1 MTLPKKYQQAMQD
14 LLGEEYSAY
23 IESMQQ
29 RSQTAIRINTAKI
42 SLEQWAEICPFK
54 TKPVPWTEKGFL
66 TTDEQ
71 CNPAKHP
78 YYYAGLYYIQE
89 PSAMIPASILPVH
102 EGDRILD
109 VCAAPG
115 GKATELAAKLRGTGQ
130 LVALVFPGRWHLR
143 RICRLPVRSMQSL
156 QRKSRNDC
164 KSPFYSILMVF

>member
-71 CNPAKHP
+71 TSLILCGLVLYSRTQCDDTGINPA
-78 YYYAGLYYIQE
+78 
-89 PSAMIPASILPVH
+89 
-102 EGDRILD
+102 
-109 VCAAPG
+109 CA
-115 GKATELAAKLRGTGQ
+115 
-130 LVALVFPGRWHLR
+130 
-143 RICRLPVRSMQSL
+143 
-156 QRKSRNDC
+156 
-164 KSPFYSILMVF
+164 